1 MAILLSA
8 PTIAIGGRL
17 QVGRWL
23 HLRNPPQLKSIYAW
37 EPTTPGRIQ
46 GVMPNVGCDQP
57 SVILLEQVSNGIN
70 WLVATD
76 NVADRQTAEDCRT
89 LEAGQHNCAI
99 VFQAHSRLHGI
110 PWSVSNSVANPHV
123 HLALNKQPFKRFKGS
138 RAALSPLLMKLRV
151 AARRSAWQTAVLQQ
165 TPATLWAHGNM
176 LTASPGAGW
185 RPRLPEA
192 SMLPGGKRN
201 GGTLFLVLPMRA
213 GVLAEAYLSLDRRT
227 LGVPSPAQF
236 PS

>member
-1 MAILLSA
+1 
-8 PTIAIGGRL
+8 
-17 QVGRWL
+17 
-23 HLRNPPQLKSIYAW
+23 
-37 EPTTPGRIQ
+37 
-46 GVMPNVGCDQP
+46 MPNVGCDQP
-57 SVILLEQVSNGIN
+57 SVILLEQASNGIN

-165 TPATLWAHGNM
+165 TPATLWAHGSM
-176 LTASPGAGW
+176 LTAFQVWVNYRMAAMQLNLYHPGRAGDPVA
-185 RPRLPEA
+185 R
-192 SMLPGGKRN
+192 SYYVPGGKRN
-201 GGTLFLVLPMRA
+201 GGTYVLVLPMRA
-213 GVLAEAYLSLDRRT
+213 GVLAEAYLSSDRRT
-227 LGVPSPAQF
+227 LGDASPAQF